1 VSSEITQLLKELKA
15 GGHDETPSRLLPLV
29 YDELRRLAAQYL
41 SRERPDH
48 TLQPTALVHEAFLR
62 LVDQTR
68 ATWQDRAHFFRTA
81 ARAMRH
87 ILVDHA
93 RAHAAAKRGGLAR
106 RLSLEEAAI
115 EPAERAADLVA
126 LDEALQSLTE
136 MDERKARIV
145 ELRFFGGLS
154 VDETAEVLGV
164 HRTTVMR
171 DWEIAKLWLYRE
183 MSQVDTDES

>member
-1 VSSEITQLLKELKA
+1 VSAEITQLLKELSA
-15 GGHDETPSRLLPLV
+15 GEHDETPVRLLPLV

-41 SRERPDH
+41 SRERSDH

-62 LVDQTR
+62 LVDQTQ

-81 ARAMRH
+81 ARAMRR

-93 RAHAAAKRGGLAR
+93 RAHSADKRGGLAR

-115 EPAERAADLVA
+115 EPAERATDLLA
-126 LDEALQSLTE
+126 LDEALQSLAK
-136 MDERKARIV
+136 MDERKARVV

-154 VDETAEVLGV
+154 VDETAEVLDV
-164 HRTTVMR
+164 HRATVLR
-171 DWEIAKLWLYRE
+171 DWEVAKLWLYRE
-183 MSQVDTDES
+183 ISQKEANEG